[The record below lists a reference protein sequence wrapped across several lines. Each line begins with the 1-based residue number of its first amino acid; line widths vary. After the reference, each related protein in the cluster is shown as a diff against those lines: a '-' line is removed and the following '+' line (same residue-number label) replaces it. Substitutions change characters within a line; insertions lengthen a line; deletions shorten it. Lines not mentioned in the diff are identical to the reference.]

1 MLEAEKLIGISEA
14 AKRIGMSEYWMRE
27 LLRRGEIPS
36 IRIGEPPKKGRMD
49 KRRYLIVPSD
59 IEKYLT
65 RAKTQKRPVKVADA
79 KINAWRQRS
88 PYV

>member
-1 MLEAEKLIGISEA
+1 MEAEKLIGISEA

-59 IEKYLT
+59 IDKYLT
-65 RAKTQKRPVKVADA
+65 RAKTQKKPVKVADA
-79 KINAWRQRS
+79 KINAWRQSS